1 MKAPKDDL
9 GTDGQPPRANAVT
22 EWGSGSLVE
31 TAAVVGVVAVGAALF
46 ETALIPGIILGVGA
60 MLVPKIL
67 PKLSDTL
74 QSGFRATV
82 RSAYHVGNKASQV
95 LAEAQEQ
102 IHDAVAEAKA
112 EKPPHN
118 G

>member
-1 MKAPKDDL
+1 MKAPIDDP
-9 GTDGQPPRANAVT
+9 GTDGQPPSANAPA

-46 ETALIPGIILGVGA
+46 EATLIPGIIIGVGA

-67 PKLSDTL
+67 PNLSEAL
-74 QSGFRATV
+74 QSGFRASV
-82 RSAYHVGNKASQV
+82 RGAYQVGNKANRV

-112 EKPPHN
+112 EKPPQ

>member
-1 MKAPKDDL
+1 MKSPKQDH
-9 GTDGQPPRANAVT
+9 GTDGEPPTGDAPSG
-22 EWGSGSLVE
+22 WGSGSFVE

-46 ETALIPGIILGVGA
+46 EAALIPGIILGVGA

-67 PKLSDTL
+67 PNLSDTF

-82 RSAYHVGNKASQV
+82 RGAYQVGSKASRV

-112 EKPPHN
+112 EQPPHN
-118 G
+118 S